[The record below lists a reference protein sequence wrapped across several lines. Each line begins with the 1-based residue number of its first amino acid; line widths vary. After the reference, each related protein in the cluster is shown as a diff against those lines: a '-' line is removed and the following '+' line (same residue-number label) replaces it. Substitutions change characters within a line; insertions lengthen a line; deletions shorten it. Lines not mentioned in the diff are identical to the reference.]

1 MRTLFLSILFAG
13 LSLCGIAQ
21 NKSYQEAMR
30 KNLAQMDSA
39 MNADNLRQV
48 AARFEQI
55 AGVATQ
61 EWLPSY
67 YAGYAYLMMSFQ
79 EPEAGKKDALLD
91 QSEKLIADSR
101 TRGGDESEILVL
113 EAFLAVARI
122 AADPMARGME
132 YSGKANNLLGKARGV
147 NPKNPRVDYLQ
158 GVLVFNTPEE
168 YGGGKDQA
176 LPLLNKAKENFAA
189 YSLPAEFWPDW
200 GKQHLEQLLQQ
211 GE

>member
-1 MRTLFLSILFAG
+1 MKTVVLVIFFAG

-30 KNLAQMDSA
+30 KNLARMDSA
-39 MNADNLRQV
+39 MNVDNLQQV

-55 AGVATQ
+55 AGVAAQ

-79 EPEAGKKDALLD
+79 EADNGKKDALLD
-91 QSEKLIADSR
+91 QAEKLIADSR
-101 TRGGDESEILVL
+101 TRGGDESELLVL
-113 EAFLAVARI
+113 DGFLAIGRI

-132 YSGKANNLLGKARGV
+132 YSAKATSLLSKARDV

-158 GVLVFNTPEE
+158 GM
-168 YGGGKDQA
+168 
-176 LPLLNKAKENFAA
+176 
-189 YSLPAEFWPDW
+189 
-200 GKQHLEQLLQQ
+200 
-211 GE
+211 

>member
-1 MRTLFLSILFAG
+1 MKTIVLSILFAG

-21 NKSYQEAMR
+21 NKSYEEAMR
-30 KNLAQMDSA
+30 KNLARMDSA
-39 MNADNLRQV
+39 MSADNLQQV

-55 AGVATQ
+55 AVVAAQ

-79 EPEAGKKDALLD
+79 EADNGKKDALLD

-101 TRGGDESEILVL
+101 ARGGDESELLVL
-113 EAFLAVARI
+113 EGFLAVARI

-132 YSGKANNLLGKARGV
+132 YSGKANGLLGKARGV

-158 GVLVFNTPEE
+158 GMLVFNTPEE

-176 LPLLNKAKENFAA
+176 LPLLNKAKEKFAA
-189 YSLPAEFWPDW
+189 YTLPAEFWPNW
-200 GKQHLEQLLQQ
+200 GREHLEQMLQQ
-211 GE
+211 